1 MTEFWERLAS
11 APAARTVADRHGP
24 GWAARC
30 IFPREQ
36 WETHILPNHYHLAPY
51 RDLLIN
57 AIEYPLFREWEEP
70 DESSRFSVRFHA
82 ELPPDDHFPSA
93 MLVRVVVKYLYPP
106 FDPRSLVG
114 LISTAYL
121 MHLPTR

>member
-11 APAARTVADRHGP
+11 APLREPLQIATDPDGRAVYLS
-24 GWAARC
+24 
-30 IFPREQ
+30 REQ